1 MRHFSLTNWADVDLI
16 ELDGTTTMR
25 CTDASGDVQT
35 LVISGDANADIS
47 LEAPSSSGPHAATME
62 IIPGDPETKENSNG

>member
-1 MRHFSLTNWADVDLI
+1 MRHFSLTGWSNVDLI

-25 CTDASGDVQT
+25 LTDVSGDVQS
-35 LVISGDANADIS
+35 LVISGNANADIS
-47 LEAPSSSGPHAATME
+47 LEAPVPTGPHAAAMQ